1 MRSELAACP
10 ALHSSDDTVVD
21 KILGVWSQLQRRT
34 YFYHET
40 AVHAYFQYIALHD
53 GNGSGDQLITATLR
67 LLQLTVKHA
76 LELQESLQAGLETTP
91 SGKWKVGA
99 YGCFLRVLLWLQGPH
114 LGPSYIFVSMLI
126 QDDPEDLGPGLG

>member
-10 ALHSSDDTVVD
+10 ALHNSSDDAVVD

-40 AVHAYFQYIALHD
+40 AVHAYFQYIALHE
-53 GNGSGDQLITATLR
+53 GSGGSDQLITATLR

-99 YGCFLRVLLWLQGPH
+99 YGCFLCVLL
-114 LGPSYIFVSMLI
+114 
-126 QDDPEDLGPGLG
+126 